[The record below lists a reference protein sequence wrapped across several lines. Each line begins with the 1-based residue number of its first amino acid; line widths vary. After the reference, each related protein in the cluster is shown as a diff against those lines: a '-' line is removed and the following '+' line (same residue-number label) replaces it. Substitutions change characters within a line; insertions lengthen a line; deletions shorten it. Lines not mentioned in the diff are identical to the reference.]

1 MTATFSGV
9 GGRVKREAG
18 GCRVDVGSGVS
29 RAEREGKERVRERR
43 VRREQARHTMIR
55 AEPGSKRGGGGGG
68 RAW

>member
-29 RAEREGKERVRERR
+29 RAEREGKERVREKG
-43 VRREQARHTMIR
+43 QAGAGKAHNDKSGTR
-55 AEPGSKRGGGGGG
+55 
-68 RAW
+68 